1 MLEFN
6 YRHLAYFRAVAH
18 EGNLTRAADTL
29 HVSQSAVSVQIRKL
43 EKSLGHELFERR
55 NRSLVLTEAGR
66 IALDHADEIFSLG
79 SDLVGTLDETGRA
92 RKILRV
98 GSMATLSRNFQLR
111 FLAPLMMRDDVELVV
126 RSGPFSDL
134 YRQLEAHQIDVLLA
148 NWTPPRDAGTRWVA
162 HPMARQDVSLIA
174 RSNRQATRE
183 TDSGSQAK
191 RTAMGKPADLANI
204 PDDATLRDLL
214 SEAPLVLP
222 SAENSMRVGFDALV
236 DRLDIRPQ
244 IAAEVD
250 DMAMLRLVAREGIG
264 RAVIPPIVVRDE
276 IASGELVEL
285 THLPGLQETFYAIT
299 ISRRF
304 PNPLLKELVDE
315 GVAEV

>member
-18 EGNLTRAADTL
+18 EGNLTRAAESL

-43 EKSLGHELFERR
+43 ETSLGHQLFERR

-174 RSNRQATRE
+174 RSGGRREGGPSDGATGEAADR
-183 TDSGSQAK
+183 S
-191 RTAMGKPADLANI
+191 DLAVI
-204 PDDATLRDLL
+204 PDDATLRGLL
-214 SEAPLVLP
+214 TETPLVLP

-236 DRLDIRPQ
+236 DRLDIRPHV
-244 IAAEVD
+244 AAEVD

-299 ISRRF
+299 ITRRF
-304 PNPLLKELVDE
+304 PNPLLRDLVEE
-315 GVAEV
+315 GATDS

>member
-18 EGNLTRAADTL
+18 EGNLTRAAESL

-43 EKSLGHELFERR
+43 EKSLGHKLFERR

-174 RSNRQATRE
+174 RSGARPDGGPSDVT
-183 TDSGSQAK
+183 TDEAADRS
-191 RTAMGKPADLANI
+191 DLAAV
-204 PDDATLRDLL
+204 PDDATLRGLL
-214 SEAPLVLP
+214 TETPLVLP

-299 ISRRF
+299 ITRRF
-304 PNPLLKELVDE
+304 PNPLLRDLVEE
-315 GVAEV
+315 GATDS